1 MTSFEPWWEQFH
13 GRKWRKTVNSMIFN
27 IKTSG
32 GPSDDLEPSQ
42 RQSERQL
49 DWHEY
54 EIMLPFKFPTGLKAI
69 SCISSRSRRPRERLI
84 MLPLIFISMSISLHI
99 TRVAALAKLDDL
111 HLIVTLGAEPQTGN
125 RMIQASNFNVL
136 RNLQFLNFKVRI
148 KKPQQLGGY
157 RHK

>member
-1 MTSFEPWWEQFH
+1 MTGFEPWWEQFH
-13 GRKWRKTVNSMIFN
+13 GRKWGKTVNSLIFN

-84 MLPLIFISMSISLHI
+84 MLPLIFISMSISLQI
-99 TRVAALAKLDDL
+99 TRVETLTAIA
-111 HLIVTLGAEPQTGN
+111 TLGPGFLNLRLKNALK
-125 RMIQASNFNVL
+125 FKVL
-136 RNLQFLNFKVRI
+136 RNPQFLNFKDWTTV
-148 KKPQQLGGY
+148 
-157 RHK
+157 

>member
-13 GRKWRKTVNSMIFN
+13 GRKWRKTVNSLIFN

-99 TRVAALAKLDDL
+99 LTLTDSMFDTEITSTPSFHLEIHIEFISKL
-111 HLIVTLGAEPQTGN
+111 VK
-125 RMIQASNFNVL
+125 F
-136 RNLQFLNFKVRI
+136 FKIFVEVPRLF
-148 KKPQQLGGY
+148 PGLWQW
-157 RHK
+157 RRTT